1 MQEEFEKKVRERLH
15 TFGIQPSHQVWD
27 EIDAVLNKKKHRRV
41 FAGWWILL
49 GLAVI
54 MGAVW
59 FVEKDTITRDSINQ
73 QPPVPTD
80 TIENNI
86 TQTQKQ
92 KKEQNDSPADVAALP
107 VVENEGSGS
116 TNTAGTTANADGG
129 GMGKAVAKT
138 NTSLAA
144 APAPAKAVTSA
155 AFSFKAHVPGT
166 GTTQAGSNNADKTNN
181 NLKEN
186 SQITSGAVAQNT
198 TSNSINPWPNTTVK
212 EPPISLTNGR
222 ANTAGVPGVAADS
235 SSAATGVKEA
245 VPQTAASTTG
255 ASTAALN
262 SKKGGQWFFSL
273 SAGTTQTISYGAFSN
288 STLLASLST
297 GSVQYLNVPV
307 ITSLGLYGY
316 QIEQPGTGFHFA
328 AGGIYEKNITNRWK
342 VSGGLKFA
350 YLTNTQK
357 TGSKQKSSFDVAA
370 TNNLFAGSVPTLS
383 VDGYYE
389 GGNTASVVNRAWQA
403 EVPVNVGFVINPK
416 SKIKFMLN
424 GGVSFAWLFSSQWLI
439 PDSRYSR
446 LYYNKSVFNNTTF
459 NWQAGP
465 SVELPSHLRFGLQ
478 YQQSF
483 NTLAKDYVTPK
494 LYWQNISVYTAIP
507 LGKKS
512 KR

>member
-1 MQEEFEKKVRERLH
+1 MH

-49 GLAVI
+49 GLAVV

-59 FVEKDTITRDSINQ
+59 LVEKDTVKREGINLQ
-73 QPPVPTD
+73 TPVSTD
-80 TIENNI
+80 TLKNNI
-86 TQTQKQ
+86 TQIPQQQKQ
-92 KKEQNDSPADVAALP
+92 PGKGPADAAALP
-107 VVENEGSGS
+107 VVENEGSGK
-116 TNTAGTTANADGG
+116 TNTAGTTANANGG
-129 GMGKAVAKT
+129 AIDRAAAKT
-138 NTSLAA
+138 NNNLAE
-144 APAPAKAVTSA
+144 APTPKKAVTSA
-155 AFSFKAHVPGT
+155 AFAFKARVPGT
-166 GTTQAGSNNADKTNN
+166 ATAPAGGNNADKTNN
-181 NLKEN
+181 SLTEN
-186 SQITSGAVAQNT
+186 SKITSGAVAQNT
-198 TSNSINPWPNTTVK
+198 TSNRINPWPTTTVK
-212 EPPISLTNGR
+212 EPPISLANGR
-222 ANTAGVPGVAADS
+222 ADTAGLPSVAADS
-235 SSAATGVKEA
+235 SSVATGVKGA
-245 VPQTAASTTG
+245 VPQTTTS
-255 ASTAALN
+255 AKSPSTAALN
-262 SKKGGQWFFSL
+262 GKKGGQWFFSV

-288 STLLASLST
+288 STLLASLSS

-316 QIEQPGTGFHFA
+316 EIEQPGTGFHFA
-328 AGGIYEKNITNRWK
+328 AGGIYEKNISTRWK

-370 TNNLFAGSVPTLS
+370 TNDAFAGSIPTVS

-403 EVPVNVGFVINPK
+403 EIPVNVGFVINPK
-416 SKIKFMLN
+416 SKVKFMLN
-424 GGVSFAWLFSSQWLI
+424 GGLSFAWLFSSQWLI
-439 PDSRYSR
+439 PDARYSR
-446 LYYNKSVFNNTTF
+446 LYYNKSVFNNTFF

-507 LGKKS
+507 LGKKH